1 MIDAMGVFRTTI
13 RIAAAQ
19 DPTQWVTL
27 PDVMVDTGSEYSWI
41 ARDVLLTLGI
51 APMRIDRFETATGQ
65 IIEREVG
72 FALLQAGER
81 SGGSMVAFAEDGD
94 MTVLGAHG
102 LEALSLRIDL
112 GRKELVPAGP
122 APAARAA

>member
-1 MIDAMGVFRTTI
+1 MIDAMGIFRTTV
-13 RIAAAQ
+13 RVAAAH
-19 DPTQWVTL
+19 DPNQWVTL
-27 PDVMVDTGSEYSWI
+27 SDVMVDTGSEYSWI
-41 ARDVLLTLGI
+41 GRDVLLNLGI
-51 APMRIDRFETATGQ
+51 VPIRIDRFEMATGQ

-81 SGGSMVAFAEDGD
+81 SGGSMVAFAEGGD

-102 LEALSLRIDL
+102 LEALNLRIDL

-122 APAARAA
+122 APAALAA